1 MHSVAVL
8 LAIADAQGDVRQ
20 EEGLGE
26 EVSEDAVVVRQPLD
40 LKRARAPLPALLHAV
55 QGDLDC
61 RVDRQGS
68 GVKKCSRALRLRIP
82 LLDVFKPLFIYF

>member
-1 MHSVAVL
+1 MHPVVVF
-8 LAIADAQGDVRQ
+8 LAIADAQRDVGQ

-40 LKRARAPLPALLHAV
+40 LERTRALLPGVLHPV

-61 RVDRQGS
+61 
-68 GVKKCSRALRLRIP
+68 
-82 LLDVFKPLFIYF
+82 